1 VTCLRVQIS
10 QQAGDRNVPDKIAD
24 DFDRFASASENSTP
38 KNSSS
43 NQQLELIEGIKV
55 KIVPEMRFICQ
66 LLDINTYSVQSSGKS
81 LLPCANATL
90 MHPFANAFTY
100 LNGQQIKGLWFVTP
114 SESTQRTLGNF
125 ERYERICCFSP
136 VSVP

>member
-81 LLPCANATL
+81 LLPCAKQL
-90 MHPFANAFTY
+90 
-100 LNGQQIKGLWFVTP
+100 
-114 SESTQRTLGNF
+114 
-125 ERYERICCFSP
+125 
-136 VSVP
+136 